1 MKKQNQNNTT
11 DKKSRNRMLAIIGL
25 TLLFMAVY
33 FTAVSLPYELRY
45 VSYGLMVL
53 YMAAL
58 AVFAIV
64 YICYNFAFT
73 RKGITAEMLPD
84 TWSEEKKQEFIQKGK
99 DREQKSRWMLM
110 IIFPLVVTFIAEAL
124 YLFVWTGFLENFF
137 M

>member
-1 MKKQNQNNTT
+1 
-11 DKKSRNRMLAIIGL
+11 MLAIIGL

>member
-1 MKKQNQNNTT
+1 
-11 DKKSRNRMLAIIGL
+11 MLAIIGL
-25 TLLFMAVY
+25 TLLFMAIY

-45 VSYGLMVL
+45 VSYGIMVL

-84 TWSEEKKQEFIQKGK
+84 TWSDEEKDRFIQNGK
-99 DREQKSRWMLM
+99 DRLRKSRWMLLLILPILFTFAIDYVEFFFVPM
-110 IIFPLVVTFIAEAL
+110 IRGWFA
-124 YLFVWTGFLENFF
+124 
-137 M
+137 